1 MEKRRLDAI
10 RASEETE
17 RMNPN
22 PSPLTRRTLLKGLG
36 VTMCLPLLDSL
47 QPAGARAAGPAKTK
61 APVRFAAL
69 YMPNGVNPHAWQPQ
83 GTGAA
88 FELSPILAP
97 LAPVKS
103 DLLVFSE
110 LMNHGSIDGDGHYY
124 KVAPFLT
131 GTQITKTTGAD
142 VRCGGVS
149 LDQLL
154 AQRVG
159 NLTPL
164 PSLELSVEAPWSF
177 VDTNVGLT
185 TLYGGHISWSTPTT
199 PVTREINPQLAF
211 DRLFRPK
218 GAVRKT
224 NGSDDKSVL
233 DAVLAEATA
242 LRGKIGSADRHKL
255 NEYFDAVRSVE
266 KRIAWDAARRK
277 GEHLADP
284 LARKEIEK
292 LGGRIRD
299 YYAVPEGQRPVDH
312 TEQVRLLLDIIVL
325 AFWTD
330 STRVATFM
338 FGNEV
343 SGKNFS
349 FLPGVSGGHHQIS
362 HHEND
367 KTKLEQYQKINVW
380 HLEQYAYLL
389 GRLKSIREG
398 DGTLLDN
405 SMILFGSGMRDGNA
419 HSPYNLPILLGG
431 RGGGTLATGR
441 HLVYDKKTPLCNLYR
456 ALLPRLGAPVASF
469 GDSSGEL
476 AGLSDPAFAGVAP
489 PPKIA

>member
-1 MEKRRLDAI
+1 
-10 RASEETE
+10 
-17 RMNPN
+17 MNPFDADK
-22 PSPLTRRTLLKGLG
+22 SPVSRRTLLKGLG
-36 VTMCLPLLDSL
+36 VTMCLPLLESL
-47 QPAGARAAGPAKTK
+47 QPAPARAAGPSRTK

-69 YMPNGVNPHAWQPQ
+69 YMPNGVNPHSWQPQ
-83 GTGAA
+83 GTGAG

-103 DLLVFSE
+103 DILVFTE
-110 LMNHGSIDGDGHYY
+110 LMNHHSIDGDGHYY

-142 VRCGGVS
+142 VRVGGVS

-164 PSLELSVEAPWSF
+164 SSLELSVEAPWTY

-218 GAVRKT
+218 SAVGKRGT
-224 NGSDDKSVL
+224 PEGDKSVL
-233 DAVLAEATA
+233 DAVLEDARS
-242 LRGKIGSADRHKL
+242 LQNKIGGADRHKL

-266 KRIAWDAARRK
+266 TRIAWDAARRK
-277 GEHLADP
+277 QEHLADP
-284 LARKEIEK
+284 ATAREIEK
-292 LGGRIRD
+292 MGGRIRD
-299 YYAVPEGQRPVDH
+299 YYAVPEGQRGIDH
-312 TEQVRLLLDIIVL
+312 TTQVRLMLDIIVL

-367 KTKLEQYQKINVW
+367 AAKMEQYQKINVW

-389 GRLKSIREG
+389 GRLKSIKEG
-398 DGTLLDN
+398 DRTLLDN
-405 SMILFGSGMRDGNA
+405 SIILLGSGMKDGNA
-419 HSPYNLPILLGG
+419 HSPYNLPIVLGG
-431 RGGGTLATGR
+431 RGGNTLATGR

-456 ALLPRLGAPVASF
+456 ALLPRLGAPVSSF
-469 GDSSGEL
+469 GDSTGEL
-476 AGLSDPAFAGVAP
+476 PGLGDPNFAGVT
-489 PPKIA
+489 PKPA